1 METSIEVEAGRSLG
15 KTVPRLVIGLLK
27 RTGLPRLATRSFE
40 VLVSP
45 ALTRWRLQ
53 RLPADRPLKIV
64 IGAGGL
70 RLPGWISTSE
80 TVLNLLKAEDWDHQ
94 FSARRIDAILAEHV
108 WEHLTPEEGLRA
120 ARICFEH
127 MAPGGHLRIAV
138 PDGCHPDPAY
148 IEKVRVGGTGP
159 AADDHK
165 VLFTHRSLTALLE
178 DVGFDV
184 RLLEYYDDAGTFH
197 AADWS
202 PEDGMVFRSA
212 RFDARNRGGRLLYT
226 SIIVDAVKPD
236 ADV

>member
-1 METSIEVEAGRSLG
+1 METSIGAQGGRSLA
-15 KTVPRLVIGLLK
+15 KTVPGLVIGLLK
-27 RTGLPRLATRSFE
+27 RTGLPRLATRSFD

-45 ALTRWRLQ
+45 ALTRWRLA
-53 RLPADRPLKIV
+53 RLPAHRPLKIV

-80 TVLNLLKAEDWDHQ
+80 TVLNLLKAEDWGRR
-94 FSARRIDAILAEHV
+94 FSARKIDAILAEHV
-108 WEHLTPEEGLRA
+108 WEHLTPDEGRRA

-148 IEKVRVGGTGP
+148 IDKVKVGGTGP

-178 DVGFDV
+178 EAGFEV
-184 RLLEYYDDAGTFH
+184 RLLEYHDAAGTFH

-212 RFDARNRGGRLLYT
+212 RFDARNRCGRLVYT
-226 SIIVDAVKPD
+226 SIIVDAVKPVT
-236 ADV
+236 AS